1 MLDLL
6 RRGFLAAAA
15 AIVITLSVPASPALA
30 DGSGDEIV
38 QQAKWT
44 VEKFLADRDYR
55 SLHRTIGRAR
65 GVLIVPGLIKAGF
78 IFGAEFGNA
87 VLLARDDAGK
97 WSYPAFYTIGAGS
110 LGLQVGVESSEVI
123 FLIMSQEALEAV
135 INHQVKLGA
144 DLSIAVGPMGTGTE
158 ASTTTNL
165 GADIISYSKAVG
177 LFGGVAFEGAVVGS
191 RSSMNEAYYGRPVG
205 PKTIVVDQLA
215 QNPQADGLR
224 EVLDLR

>member
-1 MLDLL
+1 MLELL
-6 RRGFLAAAA
+6 RRGFRVAAVATA
-15 AIVITLSVPASPALA
+15 VMLSAPVATAMA

-38 QQAKWT
+38 EQAKWT

-55 SLHRTIGRAR
+55 ALHRDIGRAR
-65 GVLIVPGLIKAGF
+65 AVLIVPGLIKAGF

-87 VLLARDDAGK
+87 VLLSRDDTGK
-97 WSYPAFYTIGAGS
+97 WSYPAFYTMGAGS

-123 FLIMSQEALEAV
+123 FLIMNQEGLEAV

-144 DLSIAVGPMGTGTE
+144 DLSIAVGPMGTGAE

-177 LFGGVAFEGAVVGS
+177 LFGGVAFEGAVIGS
-191 RSSMNEAYYGRPVG
+191 RSSMNEEYYGRPVS
-205 PKTIVVDQLA
+205 PKTIVIDQLA

-224 EVLDLR
+224 EALNLR

>member
-6 RRGFLAAAA
+6 RRGFLAAAV
-15 AIVITLSVPASPALA
+15 AIVFTLSVPATPASA

-38 QQAKWT
+38 EQAKWT

-55 SLHRTIGRAR
+55 SLHRGIGRAR
-65 GVLIVPGLIKAGF
+65 AVLIVPGLIKAGF

-87 VLLARDDAGK
+87 VLLARDDTGK

-123 FLIMSQEALEAV
+123 FLIMSQEALDAV

-158 ASTTTNL
+158 AATMTNL